1 MENLLIEAFVVQLFS
16 RLTKVSCFI
25 HKAPSRRKYHNLA
38 TQMLACSFQL
48 GSLSVLAHL
57 LLLHVVCI
65 QLGRRTS
72 HVFNCLAV
80 LAPRWIKMYPEA
92 MLACKQISCIPSMK
106 D

>member
-1 MENLLIEAFVVQLFS
+1 MENSLIEAFVVQLFS
-16 RLTKVSCFI
+16 RLTKV
-25 HKAPSRRKYHNLA
+25 SRRKYHNLA

-57 LLLHVVCI
+57 LFLHVVCI

-72 HVFNCLAV
+72 HVFNRLAV
-80 LAPRWIKMYPEA
+80 LARRWIKMYPEA